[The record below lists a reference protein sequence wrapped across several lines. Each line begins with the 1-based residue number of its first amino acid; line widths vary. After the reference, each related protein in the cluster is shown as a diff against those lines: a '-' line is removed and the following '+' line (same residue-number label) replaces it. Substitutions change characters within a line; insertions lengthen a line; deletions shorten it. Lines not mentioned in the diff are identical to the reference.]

1 MLYGM
6 IKQIEKIKNSGK
18 NSSMH
23 DQANQTINY
32 QSHKQAIYTRIDY
45 FFKNQNATISVA
57 LKLLHESN
65 NYHEE
70 FIKESKTYYDI
81 GLKDPAF
88 LKCFGISKDKS
99 SENYILVMKYAH
111 EGRLR

>member
-32 QSHKQAIYTRIDY
+32 QSHKQAIYTSRLLNFRNLPKPELIISSKIKTQP
-45 FFKNQNATISVA
+45 FLLRLNCFMNQIIITKN
-57 LKLLHESN
+57 L
-65 NYHEE
+65 
-70 FIKESKTYYDI
+70 
-81 GLKDPAF
+81 
-88 LKCFGISKDKS
+88 
-99 SENYILVMKYAH
+99 
-111 EGRLR
+111 